1 MNISVL
7 NMGKRE
13 MLIKLERE
21 YLFQNIGS
29 SLRTSFMMEENRK
42 IKQKKN
48 KTNAVVVGRN

>member
-1 MNISVL
+1 
-7 NMGKRE
+7 MGKRE

-29 SLRTSFMMEENRK
+29 SLRRSFMMEENRK

>member
-1 MNISVL
+1 
-7 NMGKRE
+7 MGKRE

-21 YLFQNIGS
+21 YLFQKIGRI
-29 SLRTSFMMEENRK
+29 LRRSFMMEENRK

>member
-29 SLRTSFMMEENRK
+29 SLRRSFMMEENRK